1 MSTEKGQ
8 LKSNIVNKEEQANA
22 KEEVIIKRPFWLP
35 LICCLLVLT
44 VGCLIFTYNAILAD
58 FQYEASKGEIVI
70 SEEER
75 ILFVIEEGNGTTT
88 IANRLKD
95 LGLISN
101 VDFFKILSKY
111 EGYDGTY
118 KTGSHYLKKG
128 LEMRDIMKIL
138 SGPTETIKVTFPEG
152 FTIKKIAA
160 RLEANN
166 LCSEADFL
174 EEVNACVKDSEFIKE
189 YAFLQGLD
197 FSGRDYA
204 LEGYLFP
211 DTYYFD
217 LAAKPKD
224 IIKMMLDNFDNRYLL
239 SYYTKAEALG
249 YTMDD
254 VIKLASIVER
264 ECKVASERRKVA
276 GVFYNRMFKTENAN
290 LKYLQS
296 CATLQYIIERDT
308 GAIKEHL
315 TLEDERI
322 DDPYNTYLHQGLT
335 PGPICSPGIASI
347 KAVLNLEEHDYY
359 FFVLDSRT
367 SAGTHLFAKTW
378 EEHERNQDLLKEEE

>member
-1 MSTEKGQ
+1 MSAEKDK
-8 LKSNIVNKEEQANA
+8 LKSNIASTKQQADA
-22 KEEVIIKRPFWLP
+22 KEEIIIKRPFWLP

-44 VGCLIFTYNAILAD
+44 VVCLIFTYNGIVSD
-58 FQYEASKGEIVI
+58 FKYESSKGEIVI
-70 SEEER
+70 SDEER
-75 ILFVIEEGNGTTT
+75 VLFVIEDGNGTTT

-101 VDFFKILSKY
+101 VNFFKIVSKY

-138 SGPTETIKVTFPEG
+138 AGPTETIKVTFPEG
-152 FTIKKIAA
+152 FTVKKIAA

-166 LCSEADFL
+166 LCSAEDFL
-174 EEVNACVKDSEFIKE
+174 KEVNACVNDSKFMEE
-189 YAFLQGLD
+189 YTFLQGLD
-197 FSGRDYA
+197 FSNRDYA

-217 LAAKPKD
+217 LAAKPRV
-224 IIKMMLDNFDNRYLL
+224 IIEMMLDNFYNRYLL
-239 SYYTKAEALG
+239 SYNEKATSLG
-249 YTMDD
+249 FQLDD

-276 GVFYNRMFKTENAN
+276 GVFYNRMFKTEDTT

-308 GAIKEHL
+308 GAIKDQL
-315 TLEDERI
+315 TLEDEKI
-322 DDPYNTYLHQGLT
+322 QDVYNTYIHQGLT

-367 SAGTHLFAKTW
+367 SAGTHLFAKTL
-378 EEHERNQDLLKEEE
+378 EQHERNQDLLKEEE

>member
-1 MSTEKGQ
+1 MSTEKEQ
-8 LKSNIVNKEEQANA
+8 RKSITETAN
-22 KEEVIIKRPFWLP
+22 EEVVIKRPFWLP
-35 LICCLLVLT
+35 LIACLTALT
-44 VGCLIFTYNAILAD
+44 VACFVFTYSAIVAD
-58 FQYEASKGEIVI
+58 FNHEASKGDIVI

-75 ILFVIEEGNGTTT
+75 ILFVIQDGSSTTA
-88 IANRLKD
+88 IANKLKEM
-95 LGLISN
+95 GLISS

-128 LEMRDIMKIL
+128 LDMRDIMKIL
-138 SGPTETIKVTFPEG
+138 SGTTETIKVTFPEG

-160 RLEANN
+160 RLQANG
-166 LCSEADFL
+166 LCTQE
-174 EEVNACVKDSEFIKE
+174 
-189 YAFLQGLD
+189 AFLQEVNNCILDEAFMEEYSFLKGLD
-197 FSGRDYA
+197 YSNRDYA

-211 DTYYFD
+211 DTYFFD
-217 LAAKPKD
+217 LSAEPRD
-224 IIKMMLDNFDNRYLL
+224 IIEMMLDNFYNQYLI

-254 VIKLASIVER
+254 VIKLASIVEK
-264 ECKVASERRKVA
+264 ECKVSSERRKVA
-276 GVFYNRMFKTENAN
+276 GVFYNRMFKTQDNT

-308 GAIKEHL
+308 GSIKDVL
-315 TLEDERI
+315 SLEDEKI
-322 DDPYNTYLHQGLT
+322 QDVYNTYLYQGLP

-367 SAGTHLFAKTW
+367 SAGTHLFAKTLQQ
-378 EEHERNQDLLKEEE
+378 HEQNQQLLKEEE